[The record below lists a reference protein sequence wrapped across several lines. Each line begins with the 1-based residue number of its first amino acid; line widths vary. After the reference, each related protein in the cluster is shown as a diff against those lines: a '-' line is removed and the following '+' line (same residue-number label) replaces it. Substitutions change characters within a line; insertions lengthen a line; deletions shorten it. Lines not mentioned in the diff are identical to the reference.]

1 MVQIDR
7 IEHVVDL
14 PEGVNAS
21 LDEEGN
27 LSVQVKKEL

>member
-14 PEGVNAS
+14 PEGLTQAWMKRVIS
-21 LDEEGN
+21 LR
-27 LSVQVKKEL
+27 